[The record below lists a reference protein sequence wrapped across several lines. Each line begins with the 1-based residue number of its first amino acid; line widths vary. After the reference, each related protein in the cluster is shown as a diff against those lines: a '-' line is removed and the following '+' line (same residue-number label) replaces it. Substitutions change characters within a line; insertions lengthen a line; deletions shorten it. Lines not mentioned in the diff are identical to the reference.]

1 MRAIEVTQTGGA
13 EVLSIVDRPTPSPGP
28 GQALVRHE
36 AIGLNFIDIYFRT
49 GLYPTKLPFTPGSE
63 GAGVVEAIGDGV
75 SHVKPGDRVAYAQG
89 SGAYAEFAVLPAE
102 RLVIVPEG
110 VTSQT
115 AAAAMLKG
123 MTAEFLA
130 EQIWPSLQPGDAVL
144 VHAAAGGVGGMLTQ
158 WLKHRGQIV
167 IAAVGG
173 SAKAEIAR
181 RHGADHVLDY
191 DQDDVAKRV
200 RELTDGAGVRVVYDS
215 VGKST
220 FEGSLN
226 SLGKR
231 GLMVCYGNAS
241 GPAPAVEPGRL
252 SRQGSLFL
260 TRPTLFDY
268 IATPE
273 ALQASA
279 ASLFGMIQSGAFKID
294 IGQTWPLAEARKAH
308 EALEGR
314 KTTGSSLLIP

>member
-1 MRAIEVTQTGGA
+1 MRAIEITQTGGA
-13 EVLSIVDRPTPSPGP
+13 EVLTAVDRPIPTPAK
-28 GQALVRHE
+28 GQVLVRHE

-49 GLYPTKLPFTPGSE
+49 GLYPAKLPLTPGSE
-63 GAGVVEAIGDGV
+63 AAGVVEKIGEGV
-75 SHVKPGDRVAYAQG
+75 VHVKPGDRVAYAQG
-89 SGAYAEFAVLPAE
+89 AGAYAEFAAVPAD
-102 RLVIVPEG
+102 RLVKVPEG
-110 VTSQT
+110 VELRT
-115 AAAAMLKG
+115 AAAATLKG
-123 MTAEFLA
+123 MTAQFLA
-130 EQIWPSLQPGDAVL
+130 EQIWPNLKPGDAVL

-181 RHGADHVLDY
+181 KHGADHVLDY
-191 DQDDVAKRV
+191 DQDDVAAKV
-200 RELTDGAGVRVVYDS
+200 RDITAGTGVRVVYDS

-220 FEGSLN
+220 FEASLN

-231 GLMVCYGNAS
+231 GLLVCYGNAS
-241 GPAPAVEPGRL
+241 GPPHAIEPGRL
-252 SRQGSLFL
+252 SRLGSLFL

-279 ASLFGMIQSGAFKID
+279 DALFRMIESGALKVD
-294 IGQTWPLAEARKAH
+294 IGQTWPLAEARQAH

-314 KTTGSSLLIP
+314 KTTGATLLIP